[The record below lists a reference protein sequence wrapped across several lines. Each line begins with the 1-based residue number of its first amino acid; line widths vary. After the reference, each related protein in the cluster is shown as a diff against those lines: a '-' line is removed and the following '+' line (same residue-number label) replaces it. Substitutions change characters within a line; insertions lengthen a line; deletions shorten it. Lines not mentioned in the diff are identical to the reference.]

1 MVEWADPS
9 GCDTALEEVVPA
21 YDVLICGG
29 GVGGL
34 TLARAL
40 GRQQRRVLVVEKHR
54 TARDVYRGELLQ
66 PRSLEILDAL
76 GALPAIV
83 ERGAL
88 RVPRLVCRGPAG
100 AEIGALDYGTL
111 SRPFDH
117 CLVHYYRDIK
127 GSLADGLGAGVE
139 VRLGARA
146 EELRRDPSGRVAGAW
161 IGADGQRFEV
171 DATLVVGCDGYA
183 SRLRDAAGIAVPMG
197 RYDHQ
202 LAAFDLADAPPLGSD
217 VAAYLTRQGL
227 RLLFA
232 MPGRRAR
239 LYAQVRRGEFRGTGR
254 AGLAAWAE
262 RLLGSVPALAP
273 LAASLLASLDSAQV
287 LSAWRFTAPE
297 WTRPGFALLGDAA
310 HCVHPMAGQGMNAAI
325 ADAWALARQLAE
337 PAVLTPGAVDQAL
350 LRYEELRRPQLAYIS
365 RLSHNLAGLFTATSW
380 STRTA
385 GAYMLRRNRSNR
397 RLQHILAYNMSGLGV
412 QRFTTLDRLCQFGLP
427 DPRGARR

>member
-1 MVEWADPS
+1 M
-9 GCDTALEEVVPA
+9 PA
-21 YDVLICGG
+21 YDVLICGAG
-29 GVGGL
+29 IGGL

-66 PRSLEILDAL
+66 PRSLEILGAV
-76 GALPAIV
+76 GALPAV
-83 ERGAL
+83 LERGAL
-88 RVPRLVCRGPAG
+88 RVPRLVCRGPGG

-111 SRPFDH
+111 AQPFDH

-127 GSLADGLGAGVE
+127 ASLADDLGPTVD
-139 VRLGARA
+139 VRRGARA
-146 EELRRDPSGRVAGAW
+146 DGLRRGRSGRFVGAR
-161 IGADGQRFEV
+161 IDTDGRHVDV
-171 DATLVVGCDGYA
+171 DARLVVACDGYG
-183 SRLRDAAGIAVPMG
+183 SRLRAAAGIAVTMS

-202 LAAFDLADAPPLGSD
+202 LAAFDLPDAPLVGPD

-254 AGLAAWAE
+254 AGLAGWAE
-262 RLLGSVPALAP
+262 RLLGSAPALAP
-273 LAASLLASLDSAQV
+273 LATSLAASLDDAQV
-287 LSAWRFTAPE
+287 LSAWRFNAPV

-325 ADAWALARQLAE
+325 ADAWTLAEQLAE
-337 PAVLTPGAVDQAL
+337 PAALTPDAVDAAL
-350 LRYEELRRPQLAYIS
+350 RRYEELRRPQLDYIS

-380 STRTA
+380 SSRTI
-385 GAYMLRRNRSNR
+385 GQYVLRRNRSNR
-397 RLQHILAYNMSGLGV
+397 RLQHLLAYNMSGLGV
-412 QRFTTLDRLCQFGLP
+412 RRFTTLDRLCQFGLP
-427 DPRGARR
+427 DPRRSAW